1 MGLPSVLNSLWVVL
15 PPRIK
20 PHLVGVQE
28 SICSPHAFTHTA
40 TEYLAKLRTG
50 FKTHIQQAK
59 IACRSVG
66 SQVSLSLLLSS
77 PQHNT
82 ASLIFP
88 SSLQLLHPPGC
99 GWERGEAVLR
109 APRALK
115 AFCWWLPPRASS
127 LYSCCRF
134 SWRLWELDLGMLLS
148 L

>member
-20 PHLVGVQE
+20 PHLVSVQE

-50 FKTHIQQAK
+50 LKTHIQQAK

-82 ASLIFP
+82 ASLLFP
-88 SSLQLLHPPGC
+88 SSLQLLPPPGC
-99 GWERGEAVLR
+99 RWERGEA
-109 APRALK
+109 
-115 AFCWWLPPRASS
+115 LPLVAHSQSIFS
-127 LYSCCRF
+127 LF
-134 SWRLWELDLGMLLS
+134 LLPIFMEVMGTGFRDAAIS
-148 L
+148 VG